1 MLTFISFFLTGMALL
16 LAIPV
21 AVFFIEIGASIVL
34 PQRNGLRPPA
44 GGRRQRVAVLV
55 PAHNES
61 AGLLPTLADIKAQLQ
76 ASDRLLVIA
85 DNCTDDTASVAATA
99 GADVIDRTDPD
110 RKGKGYALA
119 WGVQHLG
126 MDPPDVVIV
135 IDADCRLADTAI
147 ERLTTACAVTNRP
160 VQALYLMSAPVNS
173 PINFRVAEFAWTV
186 KNKAR
191 PLGLGALGLPCQLM
205 GTGMAFPWEVIHSAD
220 LASGSIVED
229 LKLGLDLALAGHPP
243 VFCPHLG
250 VTGVFPW
257 SVEGARSQRLRWEQ
271 GHLGIILAAVPRL
284 IAVAIRR
291 ADLNLLALALDLA
304 IPPLSLLGIMVIAM
318 SMIASAAT
326 LLGVSPAAML
336 VSTASLALFAGG
348 VFLAWLRFA
357 RDILPPAS
365 ILSIPSYVIGKLPL
379 YGQIIFRRSGTQWTR
394 TDRRKL

>member
-1 MLTFISFFLTGMALL
+1 MLTFISFFLTGIALL

-34 PQRNGLRPPA
+34 PQRNGLWPPA

-61 AGLLPTLADIKAQLQ
+61 TGLLPTLADIKAQLQ
-76 ASDRLLVIA
+76 ASDRLLVVA

-119 WGVQHLG
+119 WGVRHLG
-126 MDPPDVVIV
+126 AAPPDVVIV

-147 ERLTTACAVTNRP
+147 ERLATACAVTNRP

-173 PINFRVAEFAWTV
+173 AINFRVAEFAWNV

-191 PLGLGALGLPCQLM
+191 PLGLGALGLPSQLM
-205 GTGMAFPWEVIHSAD
+205 GTGMAFPWDVIRSAD

-243 VFCPHLG
+243 VFCPFPG
-250 VTGVFPW
+250 VTGIFPL
-257 SVEGARSQRLRWEQ
+257 SAEGAKTQRLRWEQ
-271 GHLGIILAAVPRL
+271 GHLGIILATLPRL
-284 IAVAIRR
+284 IAVAFRR
-291 ADLNLLALALDLA
+291 ADLNLFALALDLA

-318 SMIASAAT
+318 SIIASAAA
-326 LLGVSPAAML
+326 LLGTSSAAML
-336 VSTASLALFAGG
+336 VSLASLAVFAGG
-348 VFLAWLRFA
+348 VLLSWWKYG
-357 RDILPPAS
+357 RDVLPPAS
-365 ILSIPSYVIGKLPL
+365 ILLIPSYVIGKLPL
-379 YGQIIFRRSGTQWTR
+379 YGPILFRKSGAQWTR